1 MEEETFDELG
11 LKEKGIEGIA
21 AAVEA
26 AVKANKEEEKVSVST
41 ALSPIMP
48 TTYTADDLKGL
59 IGEDGYDTIVQI
71 AKSQGKSLEEFVNV
85 TTIASKLSGI
95 EVFSG
100 KDRGPHNM
108 VLVDDDKNEI
118 DMDVVGLQD
127 AGQGYQGYSVDSLY
141 DSMVNGLEWTAGNI
155 GSSLSTVF
163 APILKLGDL
172 DAIEKRHETMLK
184 KVRDSMTSLGEVFGF
199 DNYEHIEMFF
209 AAWLMKD
216 STCRLSG
223 IPGTGKTTVIECAAV
238 LLCNSYGYTTKPR
251 YVAATGRQY
260 TMDQLFG
267 ENNAYP
273 PQEYESGQDYNLKYS
288 NSAYENVY
296 NDWEGWRFTSWSE
309 PTGSNRSGAYNYDF
323 EFLHETSK
331 GKSGKIIT
339 KTPMKSE
346 DLYLLLNNCWEAR
359 VPPEGFDTSGLKE
372 GYTTKDILASLDTDK
387 LRKIVAPIQIMDK
400 DGNFKAIGSK
410 TYSVMNEK
418 GKGEDFPMSLRF
430 PNINDEDETNYE
442 KILAVG
448 DASEF
453 IQKSGKE
460 SYGLFTDAG
469 RAEGY
474 GFRNYILTYFQDLRA
489 KDKQFKP
496 ILEEMLQENGVAKI
510 DYEKRADEVL
520 YGIEIQQAT
529 KVDPARNSTVSTYEF
544 EPVPRPIVTQP
555 IKFFNEANRSQ
566 AGVEDAV
573 LGLIA
578 ERKVEYR
585 GKTFNSP
592 SFVAWM
598 DTNPH
603 QKGNDLAFIDRID
616 MELLFKTVSLGA
628 RYTQLSGR
636 FAKKTN
642 KAGNSGQSGLSPQDQ
657 LVVKIIE
664 GGDVGFEAMRFNEL
678 EKVWNFVLKEVG
690 YAPPGQAP
698 GSSTYDAL
706 REISYISVLF
716 TQRFQ
721 PRNSSLKAGGTPLTT
736 KASGNY
742 FESPLMDFSTT
753 TNTNEDGMSQLNPS
767 NEMKQTYEG
776 HTPFNINRVLGFRFT
791 NSLVKL
797 SSALAFLRGK
807 SYVGRKEILDGLPYV
822 TAHRLGRAKSSK
834 GEISGMDGVALQY
847 NNEQEWIREAIVNGY
862 LLQDISIGFSN
873 GEVPIMDTWELYYRR
888 CVDVLKSA
896 PALFWYE
903 QQVLKPLNEMMKRG
917 GAVGQTMTPVHWHIA
932 TMVIENE
939 RTATQ
944 DSSIKPLRT
953 YKHGDED
960 SNNYQSNKNYYLSR
974 VTGTP
979 NTNKPKSDQTLHDYY
994 QLRGDICSEPE
1005 LFSDDRDDLLD
1016 LLASK
1021 MSEIC
1026 GGPAL
1031 NKSVGNSS
1039 KIAIVQTKSMAMKGI
1054 GDKASPFDH
1063 DTTKFAWRTYQDSIG
1078 GWGRLLNSPGSS
1090 GVASV
1095 ANQFTRSQKSGQ
1107 VSESASFS
1115 DQALIITGRMEVRPP
1130 VKSSLKGISSAGS
1143 LQRQAMV
1150 AQVQKLSSKFQ
1161 PDTSE
1166 GVRLVS
1172 LVSGDTENIT
1182 FDQFM
1187 RKCQDAISE
1196 YPTREVFSDTQFTVG
1211 DGADAISFDMA
1222 EGLVACF
1229 PLQHSAGAPSG
1240 GGDFSGED
1248 TLRLWVRLFQ
1258 SDMSSA
1264 TSMTAGKDSVPFVTL
1279 NLTMGITSNLATKS
1293 RYLNIIPSDA
1303 KGEDQL
1309 AYTAAEYLK
1318 TFGATKGGKIQDSGN
1333 LSKTDVLNYQVMFN
1347 DAL

>member
-1 MEEETFDELG
+1 MKEETFDELG
-11 LKEKGIEGIA
+11 LKEKGI

-26 AVKANKEEEKVSVST
+26 AVESSKEEKVSVST
-41 ALSPIMP
+41 PVMP

-59 IGEDGYDTIVQI
+59 IGVDGYDTIVQI
-71 AKSQGKSLEEFVNV
+71 AKSQDKSLQEFVNV
-85 TTIASKLSGI
+85 TTIASKLYGI

-118 DMDVVGLQD
+118 DMDVVGLHH

-163 APILKLGDL
+163 APILKLRDL
-172 DAIEKRHETMLK
+172 NAIEKRHETMLK

-209 AAWLMKD
+209 AAWLMKN

-251 YVAATGRQY
+251 YVAEAGREY

-267 ENNAYP
+267 DNNAYES
-273 PQEYESGQDYNLKYS
+273 QEYESGQDYNLKYS
-288 NSAYENVY
+288 NSAYQNVY
-296 NDWEGWRFTSWSE
+296 NDWEEWRFTSWSE

-331 GKSGKIIT
+331 DKSGNIIK
-339 KTPMKSE
+339 KTSMKSE
-346 DLYLLLNNCWEAR
+346 DLYLLLNNCWEAS
-359 VPPEGFDTSGLKE
+359 VPAEGFDTSGL
-372 GYTTKDILASLDTDK
+372 GLDPTAKDILASLDTDK

-400 DGNFKAIGSK
+400 DGIFKAIGSK
-410 TYSVMNEK
+410 TYSVKDEK
-418 GKGEDFPMSLRF
+418 GFSHEFPMSLRF
-430 PNINDEDETNYE
+430 PNVGLNKDKMLNYE

-448 DASEF
+448 DAKEF
-453 IQKSGKE
+453 MQKSGKE

-474 GFRNYILTYFQDLRA
+474 GFRNYLLTYFQDHRA
-489 KDKQFKP
+489 AEGELKP

-529 KVDPARNSTVSTYEF
+529 KVDPARGSTVSTYEF

-592 SFVAWM
+592 NFVAWM

-636 FAKKTN
+636 FAKK
-642 KAGNSGQSGLSPQDQ
+642 SEGQSGLSPQEQ

-678 EKVWNFVLKEVG
+678 AKVWNFVLKEVG

-721 PRNSSLKAGGTPLTT
+721 PRNTFLKSGQTPLTT
-736 KASGNY
+736 KASRNY
-742 FESPLMDFSTT
+742 FESPLMDFSIT
-753 TNTNEDGMSQLNPS
+753 TNTDEDGKSKVFGS
-767 NEMKQTYEG
+767 DAYGKTYEN
-776 HTPFNINRVLGFRFT
+776 HTPFNIDRVLGFRFT
-791 NSLVKL
+791 NSLVNL

-834 GEISGMDGVALQY
+834 GEISGMDGKKLQY
-847 NNEQEWIREAIVNGY
+847 NNEQEWIREAVVNGY
-862 LLQDISIGFSN
+862 LLQDINIGFS
-873 GEVPIMDTWELYYRR
+873 GGGVPIMDTWELYYRR

-903 QQVLKPLNEMMKRG
+903 QQVLKPLNEQLKTG
-917 GAVGQTMTPVHWHIA
+917 GVGDTMTPVHWHIA

-944 DSSIKPLRT
+944 GSSIKPLRT
-953 YKHGDED
+953 YTHGD
-960 SNNYQSNKNYYLSR
+960 SYQNNKNYYLSR

-979 NTNKPKSDQTLHDYY
+979 NTNKPKSDQNLYDYY
-994 QLRGDICSEPE
+994 QLRGDICSEPN

-1021 MSEIC
+1021 MAEIC

-1031 NKSVGNSS
+1031 NKSIKNSS
-1039 KIAIVQTKSMAMKGI
+1039 SVAIVQHKSMAMKGI
-1054 GDKASPFDH
+1054 DKELSPFDH
-1063 DTTKFAWRTYQDSIG
+1063 DTTNFTWRTYQDSIG

-1090 GVASV
+1090 GVQKV
-1095 ANQFTRSQKSGQ
+1095 PNQFIRSQKGI
-1107 VSESASFS
+1107 EEAGSFS
-1115 DQALIITGRMEVRPP
+1115 DQALIITGRMEVREP
-1130 VKSSLKGISSAGS
+1130 VMGSLKGISSAGS
-1143 LQRQAMV
+1143 LQRQEMG

-1166 GVRLVS
+1166 GVRLVN
-1172 LVSGDTENIT
+1172 LVDGTTDNIT

-1187 RKCQDAISE
+1187 LLCREAISK
-1196 YPTREVFSDTQFTVG
+1196 YPAREVFSDTQFAVG
-1211 DGADAISFDMA
+1211 AGANVITFDMA

-1258 SDMSSA
+1258 SDMSASEKM
-1264 TSMTAGKDSVPFVTL
+1264 TSGGKGVPFVTL
-1279 NLTMGITSNLATKS
+1279 NMTMGITSNLATKS

-1303 KGEDQL
+1303 NGEDKL
-1309 AYTAAEYLK
+1309 AYTASTYTKA
-1318 TFGATKGGKIQDSGN
+1318 FGGSGDAASKIQDSGN

>member
-1 MEEETFDELG
+1 
-11 LKEKGIEGIA
+11 
-21 AAVEA
+21 
-26 AVKANKEEEKVSVST
+26 
-41 ALSPIMP
+41 
-48 TTYTADDLKGL
+48 
-59 IGEDGYDTIVQI
+59 
-71 AKSQGKSLEEFVNV
+71 
-85 TTIASKLSGI
+85 
-95 EVFSG
+95 
-100 KDRGPHNM
+100 
-108 VLVDDDKNEI
+108 
-118 DMDVVGLQD
+118 
-127 AGQGYQGYSVDSLY
+127 
-141 DSMVNGLEWTAGNI
+141 
-155 GSSLSTVF
+155 
-163 APILKLGDL
+163 
-172 DAIEKRHETMLK
+172 
-184 KVRDSMTSLGEVFGF
+184 
-199 DNYEHIEMFF
+199 
-209 AAWLMKD
+209 
-216 STCRLSG
+216 
-223 IPGTGKTTVIECAAV
+223 
-238 LLCNSYGYTTKPR
+238 
-251 YVAATGRQY
+251 
-260 TMDQLFG
+260 MDQLFG

-273 PQEYESGQDYNLKYS
+273 PQEYESGQDYNLKFS
-288 NSAYENVY
+288 NSAYQNVY
-296 NDWEGWRFTSWSE
+296 TDWEEWRFTSWSE
-309 PTGSNRSGAYNYDF
+309 PTGKNRSGAYNYDF

-331 GKSGKIIT
+331 GKSGTIIP
-339 KTPMKSE
+339 KNPMKSE
-346 DLYLLLNNCWEAR
+346 DFYLLLNNCWEAS
-359 VPPEGFDTSGLKE
+359 VPPEGFDTSGLKM
-372 GYTTKDILASLDTDK
+372 GFTYKDILASLDTDK

-400 DGNFKAIGSK
+400 DGNFQAIGSK
-410 TYSVMNEK
+410 TYTVMDENNTPF
-418 GKGEDFPMSLRF
+418 DFPMSLRF
-430 PNINDEDETNYE
+430 PNINAEDATNYK
-442 KILAVG
+442 KILSVG

-474 GFRNYILTYFQDLRA
+474 GFRNYLLTYFQDLRA
-489 KDKQFKP
+489 KDGKLKP

-529 KVDPARNSTVSTYEF
+529 KVDPARGSTVSTYEF

-592 SFVAWM
+592 NFVAWM

-636 FAKKTN
+636 FAKK
-642 KAGNSGQSGLSPQDQ
+642 SEGQSGLSPQEQ

-721 PRNSSLKAGGTPLTT
+721 PRNTFLKSGKTPLTT
-736 KASGNY
+736 KASRNY
-742 FESPLMDFSTT
+742 FESPLMDFSIT
-753 TNTNEDGMSQLNPS
+753 TNTDEDGKTKVSGGDIG
-767 NEMKQTYEG
+767 KTYEN
-776 HTPFNINRVLGFRFT
+776 HTPFNIDRVLGFRFT
-791 NSLVKL
+791 NSLVNL

-834 GEISGMDGVALQY
+834 GEISGMDGKALQY
-847 NNEQEWIREAIVNGY
+847 NNEQEWIREAVVNGY
-862 LLQDISIGFSN
+862 LLQDINIGFS
-873 GEVPIMDTWELYYRR
+873 GGGVPIMDTWELYYRR

-903 QQVLKPLNEMMKRG
+903 QQVLKPLNEQLKAG
-917 GAVGQTMTPVHWHIA
+917 GSGVGDTMTPVHWHIA

-944 DSSIKPLRT
+944 GSSIKPLRT
-953 YKHGDED
+953 YAHGDKD
-960 SNNYQSNKNYYLSR
+960 SNSYQNNKNYYLSR

-979 NTNKPKSDQTLHDYY
+979 NTNKPKSDQNLYDYY
-994 QLRGDICSEPE
+994 QLRGDICSEPN

-1021 MSEIC
+1021 MAEIC

-1031 NKSVGNSS
+1031 NKSIKNSS
-1039 KIAIVQTKSMAMKGI
+1039 KVAIVQNKSMAMKGI
-1054 GDKASPFDH
+1054 DKELSPFDH
-1063 DTTKFAWRTYQDSIG
+1063 DTTNFTWRTYQDSIG

-1090 GVASV
+1090 GVQNV
-1095 ANQFTRSQKSGQ
+1095 PNQFTRSQKGI
-1107 VSESASFS
+1107 EEAGSFS

-1130 VKSSLKGISSAGS
+1130 VKGSLKGISSAGS
-1143 LQRQAMV
+1143 LQRQEMV
-1150 AQVQKLSSKFQ
+1150 AQVQKLSSKFL

-1172 LVSGDTENIT
+1172 LVSGDTANIS

-1187 RKCQDAISE
+1187 RVCQNAISQ
-1196 YPTREVFSDTQFTVG
+1196 YPQRKASDLTTTQFTVG
-1211 DGADAISFDMA
+1211 KGADAISFDMA

-1258 SDMSSA
+1258 SDMSSS
-1264 TSMTAGKDSVPFVTL
+1264 TQMTASKESVPFVTL
-1279 NLTMGITSNLATKS
+1279 NLTMGITSNLATKD
-1293 RYLNIIPSDA
+1293 RYLNIIPIDA
-1303 KGEDQL
+1303 KGEDKL

-1318 TFGATKGGKIQDSGN
+1318 TFGPAKGDDGTIQDSGN

>member
-26 AVKANKEEEKVSVST
+26 AVKANKEEEEVLVST
-41 ALSPIMP
+41 ALSPP
-48 TTYTADDLKGL
+48 VGLTYTTDDLRTL

-118 DMDVVGLQD
+118 DMDAVGLQD

-141 DSMVNGLEWTAGNI
+141 DSMVNGLGWTAGNI

-273 PQEYESGQDYNLKYS
+273 PQEYESGQDYNLKFS
-288 NSAYENVY
+288 NSAYQNVY
-296 NDWEGWRFTSWSE
+296 TDWEDWRFTSWSE
-309 PTGSNRSGAYNYDF
+309 PTGKNRSGAYNYDF

-331 GKSGKIIT
+331 GKSGTIIP
-339 KTPMKSE
+339 KNPMKSE
-346 DLYLLLNNCWEAR
+346 DFYLLLNNCWEAS

-372 GYTTKDILASLDTDK
+372 GYTIKDILASLDTDK

-400 DGNFKAIGSK
+400 DGNFQAIGSK
-410 TYSVMNEK
+410 TYSVKNEK
-418 GKGEDFPMSLRF
+418 GEPKEFPMSLRF
-430 PNINDEDETNYE
+430 PNINAEDATNYK
-442 KILAVG
+442 KILSVG

-474 GFRNYILTYFQDLRA
+474 GFRNYLLTYFQDLRA
-489 KDKQFKP
+489 KDGKLKP

-520 YGIEIQQAT
+520 YGIEIQQST
-529 KVDPARNSTVSTYEF
+529 KVDPARGSTVSTYEF

-636 FAKKTN
+636 YVSPKKEE
-642 KAGNSGQSGLSPQDQ
+642 NSSQSGLSPQDQ
-657 LVVKIIE
+657 LVKKIIE

-716 TQRFQ
+716 TQRFE
-721 PRNSSLKAGGTPLTT
+721 PRNTSLKAGGQALVT
-736 KASGNY
+736 KSSGNY

-753 TNTNEDGMSQLNPS
+753 TNTNEDGMTQLSPS
-767 NEMKQTYEG
+767 PEMKKTYEG

-791 NSLVKL
+791 NSMVKL

-834 GEISGMDGVALQY
+834 GEISGMDGVKLQY

-862 LLQDISIGFSN
+862 LLQDIDTGFS
-873 GEVPIMDTWELYYRR
+873 GGGVPIMDTWELYYRR

-903 QQVLKPLNEMMKRG
+903 QQVLSPLHKMMGKG
-917 GAVGQTMTPVHWHIA
+917 GIAGTTMTPVHWHIA

-944 DSSIKPLRT
+944 DSAITPLRT

-979 NTNKPKSDQTLHDYY
+979 NTNKPKSEQTLHDYY

-1039 KIAIVQTKSMAMKGI
+1039 KIAIVQNESMAMKGI

-1063 DTTKFAWRTYQDSIG
+1063 DTTKFTWRTYQDSIG

-1090 GVASV
+1090 GVATV
-1095 ANQFTRSQKSGQ
+1095 ANQFTRPQQKTSIA
-1107 VSESASFS
+1107 ESASFS
-1115 DQALIITGRMEVRPP
+1115 DQALIITGRMEVRPA
-1130 VKSSLKGISSAGS
+1130 KKKGSMSAGS
-1143 LQRQAMV
+1143 LQRQEMV
-1150 AQVQKLSSKFQ
+1150 AQVQKLSSKFL

-1172 LVSGDTENIT
+1172 LVSGDTANIS

-1187 RKCQDAISE
+1187 RMCQNAISE
-1196 YPTREVFSDTQFTVG
+1196 YPQRKASDLTTTQFTVG
-1211 DGADAISFDMA
+1211 KGADAISFDMA

-1258 SDMSSA
+1258 SDMSSS
-1264 TSMTAGKDSVPFVTL
+1264 TQMTASKESVPFVTL
-1279 NLTMGITSNLATKS
+1279 NLTMGITSNLATKD
-1293 RYLNIIPSDA
+1293 RYLNIIPIDA
-1303 KGEDQL
+1303 KGEDKL

-1318 TFGATKGGKIQDSGN
+1318 TFGPAKGDDGTIQDSGN

>member
-11 LKEKGIEGIA
+11 LTDDEVI
-21 AAVEA
+21 
-26 AVKANKEEEKVSVST
+26 EEEVVVITPPPSVSKIYT
-41 ALSPIMP
+41 A
-48 TTYTADDLKGL
+48 TADDLKSL
-59 IGEDGYDTIVQI
+59 VGEDGYDTMVQI
-71 AKSQGKSLEEFVNV
+71 AKSQGKTLEEFVNV
-85 TTIASKLSGI
+85 TTIPSKLTGI

-108 VLVDDDKNEI
+108 VLVDSKNNEI
-118 DMDVVGLQD
+118 DMDSVGLKD
-127 AGQGYQGYSVDSLY
+127 AGMGYQGYSVDSLY
-141 DSMVNGLEWTAGNI
+141 DSMVEGFGWTAANI
-155 GSSLSTVF
+155 GDSLSTVF

-172 DAIEKRHETMLK
+172 DAIEQRHETMLK

-199 DNYEHIEMFF
+199 DDYEHIEMFF

-223 IPGTGKTTVIECAAV
+223 IPGTGKTTVIESAAV
-238 LLCNSYGYTTKPR
+238 LLCNSYGYTTKRR
-251 YVAATGRQY
+251 YVAPTGRTF

-273 PQEYESGQDYNLKYS
+273 AQEYESGQDYNLKYS
-288 NSAYENVY
+288 NSAYETVY
-296 NDWEGWRFTSWSE
+296 GDWEQWRFTSWAA

-323 EFLHETSK
+323 EFLHETTK
-331 GKSGKIIT
+331 ATSGDNIT
-339 KTPMKSE
+339 KTPMKDE
-346 DLYLLLNNCWEAR
+346 DLYLLLNNCWEAN
-359 VPPEGFDTSGLKE
+359 VPPEGFDMEYMPEGLSE
-372 GYTTKDILASLDTDK
+372 TQ
-387 LRKIVAPIQIMDK
+387 IVAEMDK
-400 DGNFKAIGSK
+400 DKLIKVVAPLKIADEYGVFQKLKSK
-410 TYSVMNEK
+410 SYTVKNNK
-418 GKGEDFPMSLRF
+418 GKDFHFPMSLRF
-430 PNINDEDETNYE
+430 PDVNESIEPANNYQ
-442 KILAVG
+442 KILEVG

-453 IQKSGKE
+453 IQKDGKK
-460 SYGLFTDAG
+460 SYGLYTDAG

-474 GFRNYILTYFQDLRA
+474 GFRQYLTTYFYDIRVKNNEL
-489 KDKQFKP
+489 KP

-520 YGIEIQQAT
+520 YGIEIQQST
-529 KVDPARNSTVSTYEF
+529 KVDHARDSTVSTYEF

-636 FAKKTN
+636 FVKKTD
-642 KAGNSGQSGLSPQDQ
+642 GQSGLSPQDQ
-657 LVVKIIE
+657 LVVKIIA
-664 GGDVGFEAMRFNEL
+664 GGTIGFEAMRFNEL
-678 EKVWNFVLKEVG
+678 SKVWNFVLKEVG

-721 PRNSSLKAGGTPLTT
+721 PRNTSLKSGNLPLIT
-736 KASGNY
+736 KASQNY

-753 TNTNEDGMSQLNPS
+753 TNTNEDGVSQLKLSPEKS
-767 NEMKQTYEG
+767 KTYES

-834 GEISGMDGVALQY
+834 GEISGMDGTKLQY

-862 LLQDISIGFSN
+862 LLQDIDIGFS
-873 GEVPIMDTWELYYRR
+873 GGGVPIMDTWELYYRR
-888 CVDVLKSA
+888 CVDALKSA
-896 PALFWYE
+896 PALFYYE
-903 QQVLKPLNEMMKRG
+903 QQVIKPLHKKLATG
-917 GAVGQTMTPVHWHIA
+917 GSGVGAEMTPVHWHIA

-944 DSSIKPLRT
+944 DSAIKPCRT
-953 YKHGDED
+953 YKHGDSEK
-960 SNNYQSNKNYYLSR
+960 NNYQDNKNYYMSR
-974 VTGTP
+974 ITGKP
-979 NTNKPKSDQTLHDYY
+979 NDKKQKSDQNLYDYY
-994 QLRGDICSEPE
+994 TLRGAICAEPN

-1026 GGPAL
+1026 GGPAI
-1031 NKSVGNSS
+1031 NKSIKNSS
-1039 KIAIVQTKSMAMKGI
+1039 KIAVAPKAEAMIGI
-1054 GDKASPFDH
+1054 DKESSPFDH
-1063 DTTKFAWRTYQDSIG
+1063 DTTNFPWRTYQDSIG
-1078 GWGRLLNSPGSS
+1078 GWGRMLQSPGSL

-1095 ANQFTRSQKSGQ
+1095 ASQFIRSQKSGS
-1107 VSESASFS
+1107 VVEAASFS
-1115 DQALIITGRMEVRPP
+1115 DQALIITGRMEVRKPTKTGGS
-1130 VKSSLKGISSAGS
+1130 VKPMSAGS
-1143 LQRQAMV
+1143 MQRQDMV
-1150 AQVQKLSSKFQ
+1150 SQVQKLSSKFA

-1166 GVRLVS
+1166 GVRIISVTD
-1172 LVSGDTENIT
+1172 GDTENIT
-1182 FDQFM
+1182 FHQFM
-1187 RKCQDAISE
+1187 SMCQTAISE
-1196 YPTREVFSDTQFTVG
+1196 YPAREAFTDSTFAVKVG
-1211 DGADAISFDMA
+1211 TETIAFDMM
-1222 EGLVACF
+1222 EGLMACF

-1240 GGDFSGED
+1240 SGDFTGDD

-1258 SDMSSA
+1258 SDMTSA
-1264 TSMTAGKDSVPFVTL
+1264 TKVTASGTSVPFVTL
-1279 NLTMGITSNLATKS
+1279 NMTMGITSNSATKN

-1303 KGEDQL
+1303 KGEDKL
-1309 AYTAAEYLK
+1309 AYTTTEYAK
-1318 TFGATKGGKIQDSGN
+1318 AFTGKSGGGLIQDSGN

-1347 DAL
+1347 DAIV

>member
-26 AVKANKEEEKVSVST
+26 AVKANKEEEEVLVST
-41 ALSPIMP
+41 ALSPP
-48 TTYTADDLKGL
+48 VGLTYTTDDLKGL

-118 DMDVVGLQD
+118 DMDAVGLQD

-155 GSSLSTVF
+155 GGSLSTVF

-209 AAWLMKD
+209 AAWLMKN

-251 YVAATGRQY
+251 YVADANRKY

-267 ENNAYP
+267 DNNAYES
-273 PQEYESGQDYNLKYS
+273 QEYESGQDYNLKYS
-288 NSAYENVY
+288 NSAYQNVY
-296 NDWEGWRFTSWSE
+296 NDWESWRFTSWSE

-346 DLYLLLNNCWEAR
+346 DLYLLLNNCWEAS
-359 VPPEGFDTSGLKE
+359 VPAEGFDTSGLKE

-387 LRKIVAPIQIMDK
+387 LRKIVAPIQIVDK
-400 DGNFKAIGSK
+400 DGIFKAIGSK
-410 TYSVMNEK
+410 TYSVANEK
-418 GKGEDFPMSLRF
+418 GKDIEFPMSLRF
-430 PNINDEDETNYE
+430 PNVGLNKDDNLNYE
-442 KILAVG
+442 KILSVG

-453 IQKSGKE
+453 MQKSGKE

-474 GFRNYILTYFQDLRA
+474 GFRNYLLTYFQDLRA
-489 KDKQFKP
+489 ANGQLKP

-520 YGIEIQQAT
+520 YGIEIQQST
-529 KVDPARNSTVSTYEF
+529 KVDPARGSTVSTYEF

-592 SFVAWM
+592 NFVAWM

-636 FAKKTN
+636 FAKK
-642 KAGNSGQSGLSPQDQ
+642 SEGQSGLSPQEQ

-721 PRNSSLKAGGTPLTT
+721 PRNTFLKSGKTPLTT
-736 KASGNY
+736 KASRNY
-742 FESPLMDFSTT
+742 FESPLMDFSIT
-753 TNTNEDGMSQLNPS
+753 TNTDEDGKTKVSGGDIG
-767 NEMKQTYEG
+767 KTYEN
-776 HTPFNINRVLGFRFT
+776 HTPFNIDRVLGFRFT
-791 NSLVKL
+791 NSLVNL

-834 GEISGMDGVALQY
+834 GEISGMDGKALQY
-847 NNEQEWIREAIVNGY
+847 NNEQEWIREAVVNGY
-862 LLQDISIGFSN
+862 LLQDINIGFS
-873 GEVPIMDTWELYYRR
+873 GGGVPIMDTWELYYRR

-903 QQVLKPLNEMMKRG
+903 QQVLKPLNEQLKTG
-917 GAVGQTMTPVHWHIA
+917 GSGVGDTMTPVHWHIA

-944 DSSIKPLRT
+944 GSSIKPLRT
-953 YKHGDED
+953 YAHGDKD
-960 SNNYQSNKNYYLSR
+960 SNSYQNNKNYYLSR

-979 NTNKPKSDQTLHDYY
+979 NTNKPKSDQNLYDYY
-994 QLRGDICSEPE
+994 QLRGDICSEPN

-1021 MSEIC
+1021 MAEIC

-1031 NKSVGNSS
+1031 NKSIKNSS
-1039 KIAIVQTKSMAMKGI
+1039 KVAIVQNKSMAMKGI
-1054 GDKASPFDH
+1054 DKELSPFDH
-1063 DTTKFAWRTYQDSIG
+1063 DTTNFTWRTYQDSIG

-1090 GVASV
+1090 GVQNV
-1095 ANQFTRSQKSGQ
+1095 PNQFTRSQKGI
-1107 VSESASFS
+1107 EEAGSFS

-1130 VKSSLKGISSAGS
+1130 VKGSLKGISSAGS
-1143 LQRQAMV
+1143 LQRQEMV

-1172 LVSGDTENIT
+1172 LVDGTTQNIT

-1187 RKCQDAISE
+1187 RLCQDAISE
-1196 YPTREVFSDTQFTVG
+1196 YPAREVFSDTQFAVG
-1211 DGADAISFDMA
+1211 DGANVITFDMA

-1258 SDMSSA
+1258 SDMSASEKM
-1264 TSMTAGKDSVPFVTL
+1264 TSGGKGVPFVTL
-1279 NLTMGITSNLATKS
+1279 NMTMGITSNLATKS

-1303 KGEDQL
+1303 EGEDKL
-1309 AYTAAEYLK
+1309 AYTASTYTKA
-1318 TFGATKGGKIQDSGN
+1318 FGGSGDAASKIQDSGN

>member
-1 MEEETFDELG
+1 L
-11 LKEKGIEGIA
+11 
-21 AAVEA
+21 
-26 AVKANKEEEKVSVST
+26 
-41 ALSPIMP
+41 
-48 TTYTADDLKGL
+48 
-59 IGEDGYDTIVQI
+59 
-71 AKSQGKSLEEFVNV
+71 
-85 TTIASKLSGI
+85 
-95 EVFSG
+95 
-100 KDRGPHNM
+100 
-108 VLVDDDKNEI
+108 
-118 DMDVVGLQD
+118 
-127 AGQGYQGYSVDSLY
+127 
-141 DSMVNGLEWTAGNI
+141 
-155 GSSLSTVF
+155 
-163 APILKLGDL
+163 
-172 DAIEKRHETMLK
+172 
-184 KVRDSMTSLGEVFGF
+184 
-199 DNYEHIEMFF
+199 
-209 AAWLMKD
+209 
-216 STCRLSG
+216 
-223 IPGTGKTTVIECAAV
+223 
-238 LLCNSYGYTTKPR
+238 
-251 YVAATGRQY
+251 
-260 TMDQLFG
+260 
-267 ENNAYP
+267 
-273 PQEYESGQDYNLKYS
+273 
-288 NSAYENVY
+288 
-296 NDWEGWRFTSWSE
+296 
-309 PTGSNRSGAYNYDF
+309 
-323 EFLHETSK
+323 
-331 GKSGKIIT
+331 
-339 KTPMKSE
+339 
-346 DLYLLLNNCWEAR
+346 
-359 VPPEGFDTSGLKE
+359 
-372 GYTTKDILASLDTDK
+372 
-387 LRKIVAPIQIMDK
+387 
-400 DGNFKAIGSK
+400 
-410 TYSVMNEK
+410 
-418 GKGEDFPMSLRF
+418 
-430 PNINDEDETNYE
+430 
-442 KILAVG
+442 
-448 DASEF
+448 
-453 IQKSGKE
+453 
-460 SYGLFTDAG
+460 
-469 RAEGY
+469 
-474 GFRNYILTYFQDLRA
+474 
-489 KDKQFKP
+489 KP

-529 KVDPARNSTVSTYEF
+529 KVDPARGSTVSTYEF

-636 FAKKTN
+636 YVKK
-642 KAGNSGQSGLSPQDQ
+642 KKEENSSQSGLSPQDQ
-657 LVVKIIE
+657 LVKKIIE

-690 YAPPGQAP
+690 YAPPGQVA

-716 TQRFQ
+716 TQRFE
-721 PRNSSLKAGGTPLTT
+721 PRNKSLKAGGQPLVT
-736 KASGNY
+736 KSSGNY

-753 TNTNEDGMSQLNPS
+753 TNTNEDGMTQLKPPP
-767 NEMKQTYEG
+767 EMQKTYES

-791 NSLVKL
+791 NSMVKL

-834 GEISGMDGVALQY
+834 GEISGMDGIKLQY

-862 LLQDISIGFSN
+862 LLQDIDTGFS
-873 GEVPIMDTWELYYRR
+873 GGGVPIMDTWELYYRR

-903 QQVLKPLNEMMKRG
+903 QQVLSPLHTMLSKPIAG
-917 GAVGQTMTPVHWHIA
+917 TAMTPVHWHIA
-932 TMVIENE
+932 TMVVENE
-939 RTATQ
+939 RSATK

-953 YKHGDED
+953 YKHGNED

-1031 NKSVGNSS
+1031 NKVIGNSS
-1039 KIAIVQTKSMAMKGI
+1039 QIAIVQNLSMAMKGI
-1054 GDKASPFDH
+1054 GDKASAFDH
-1063 DTTKFAWRTYQDSIG
+1063 DTTKFTWRTYQDSIG

-1095 ANQFTRSQKSGQ
+1095 ANQFIRPQQKVQ
-1107 VSESASFS
+1107 VAESASFS
-1115 DQALIITGRMEVRPP
+1115 DQALIITGRMEVRPA
-1130 VKSSLKGISSAGS
+1130 KKKGSMSAGS
-1143 LQRQAMV
+1143 LQRQVMM
-1150 AQVQKLSSKFQ
+1150 AQVDKLQSKFQ

-1187 RKCQDAISE
+1187 RKCRLAISE
-1196 YPTREVFSDTQFTVG
+1196 YPQRKASDLATTQFTVG
-1211 DGADAISFDMA
+1211 IAPDAISFDMA

-1240 GGDFSGED
+1240 GGDFSGDD

-1258 SDMSSA
+1258 SDMSSS
-1264 TSMTAGKDSVPFVTL
+1264 TQMTAGKDSVPFVTL
-1279 NLTMGITSNLATKS
+1279 NLTMGITSNLATKD

-1303 KGEDQL
+1303 KGEDKL

-1318 TFGATKGGKIQDSGN
+1318 TFGDTGTIQDSGN
-1333 LSKTDVLNYQVMFN
+1333 LSKTDVLNYQVLFN